1 MTLAARRFFTQAIEI
16 DEEKLYAAG
25 LLLGRRVCEFCTGND
40 SKALALCAARSHI
53 VAVR

>member
-1 MTLAARRFFTQAIEI
+1 MVRQFFTQAVEI
-16 DEEKLYAAG
+16 DEEKLHASQ
-25 LLLGRRVCEFCTGND
+25 LLLGRRVYEFCTGND